1 MPTLQNY
8 ITETQ
13 RLLHDGSAQYWT
25 ISELT
30 DYINDGRNQV
40 VCDTGVNRL
49 LQKIY
54 LSYGVESYG
63 WSANGAGVTGAVVT
77 SVGANYSQS
86 TIATFTGGGGTGAT
100 ANVLLSGNTV
110 SAIVMTNAGTGYTS
124 APTLT
129 ISDTGGGTG
138 ANATPSIISIN
149 TIDILNV
156 SIIWGTQRI
165 AMDYLPWTPFNSRM
179 RVWNQ
184 ILSRPGIF
192 SIYGQNSFFLG
203 PIPDQY
209 YLAELDTVVLPNALS
224 NLTDIDVLSQPY
236 SAPVSYYAAYKAKL
250 KEQSFQEAAGFKDT
264 YISRVKD
271 SLRQSYTRRIP
282 QAYSQP

>member
-25 ISELT
+25 VSELT
-30 DYINDGRNQV
+30 DYINEGRNQV

-63 WSANGAGVTGAVVT
+63 WSATGAGVTGAIVT
-77 SVGANYSQS
+77 AGGSGYSS
-86 TIATFTGGGGTGAT
+86 NTVAAITGGGGTGAT
-100 ANVLLSGNTV
+100 ASVLLSGGVVTG
-110 SAIVMTNAGTGYTS
+110 IVMTNPGTGYTS
-124 APTLT
+124 VPTLNIT
-129 ISDTGGGTG
+129 DSGGGVN
-138 ANATPSIISIN
+138 AHATPSIISTS

-192 SIYGQNSFFLG
+192 SVYGQNSFFLG

-209 YLAELDTVVLPNALS
+209 YLAELDTVVLPAALV
-224 NLTDIDVLSQPY
+224 NTTDVDILNQPY
-236 SAPVSYYAAYKAKL
+236 SFPICYYAAHKAKL
-250 KEQSFQEAAGFKDT
+250 KEQSYQEAAGFKEMYT
-264 YISRVKD
+264 NRVKD
-271 SLRQSYTRRIP
+271 ALRASYTRRIP